1 MKEISIRALLF
12 DMDGV
17 VIDSN
22 TEIEQFWM
30 DWAKKENLVLERKD
44 LIDYVHGRTTQETIH
59 KLFYNASP
67 ELKEEIA
74 KEARAFDLAM
84 RPKLI
89 KGLDG
94 FLNSLLANFN
104 KVGLVTS
111 APQQRVKA
119 MLDFNGVYNSFSCIV
134 TSDDFKKSKPDPEPY
149 LIGAKRFNISPSDC
163 LVFEDSN
170 SGISSAIAAGAYVVA
185 IDNYSFKNDKV
196 IACIKDYENLRI
208 HENHVVNIT
217 EGLKIRLVS

>member
-1 MKEISIRALLF
+1 MKEITIKAVLF

-22 TEIEQFWM
+22 AEIEQFWI
-30 DWAKKENLVLERKD
+30 DWAGKENLVLEKAK
-44 LIDYVHGRTTQETIH
+44 LIDYVHGRTTQETID
-59 KLFYNASP
+59 KLFYNSSP
-67 ELKEEIA
+67 EFKKDITNA
-74 KEARAFDLAM
+74 AHAFDLAM

-89 KGLDG
+89 KGLRD
-94 FLNSLLANFN
+94 FLNLLLTNFN

-111 APQQRVKA
+111 APQQRVKE
-119 MLDFNGVYNSFSCIV
+119 MLDFNSVYNYFSCIV

-149 LIGAKRFNISPSDC
+149 LIGAKRFNVSPSEC

-170 SGISSAIAAGAYVVA
+170 SGISSAISAGTYVIA
-185 IDNYSFKNDKV
+185 LNNYSFKDENV

-208 HENHVVNIT
+208 SENRMVNIT
-217 EGLKIRLVS
+217 EGLQIRLIS